1 MALHLPQL
9 LRKTR
14 ELMRV
19 AARRIE
25 IARGIVSKTCIEE
38 IRTIF
43 VDSRH
48 AQAVLSF
55 VLYTVTWRDHFVFKE
70 TYSSAFSHIARVIQ
84 RASPTNA
91 ARIALRLR

>member
-25 IARGIVSKTCIEE
+25 IARGIVSKTCIGE

-55 VLYTVTWRDHFVFKE
+55 VLYTVTWRDHFVFRFFKK
-70 TYSSAFSHIARVIQ
+70 
-84 RASPTNA
+84 NA
-91 ARIALRLR
+91 AAHFLISLA